1 MRRQTVGLFT
11 AFIIA
16 AACSLFVTAAPAEA
30 GGGNPDGY
38 GIYTPGPRLPDGRRL
53 YRYDTRSWYYAP
65 RGYYPSYG
73 SELWVPRKY
82 MKTRYRYKYLGPRYR
97 YYPAWGY

>member
-1 MRRQTVGLFT
+1 MRRHILGLLT
-11 AFIIA
+11 GIVLA
-16 AACSLFVTAAPAEA
+16 AAGCLAVSAAPAAA

-38 GIYTPGPRLPDGRRL
+38 GIYTPERRLPDGRRL

-65 RGYYPSYG
+65 RGYYPYYG
-73 SELWVPRKY
+73 SEMWVPRRY

-97 YYPAWGY
+97 YYPAWGF

>member
-1 MRRQTVGLFT
+1 MRRLAVGLL
-11 AFIIA
+11 A
-16 AACSLFVTAAPAEA
+16 AAIGLSLGTAAAVA

-53 YRYDTRSWYYAP
+53 YRYDTRSWYYAD
-65 RGYYPSYG
+65 RGYYPYYG
-73 SELWVPRKY
+73 SNYWVPRAE

>member
-1 MRRQTVGLFT
+1 MRRLTVGLIP
-11 AFIIA
+11 AAIA
-16 AACSLFVTAAPAEA
+16 AAAIGLCIATTNAVA
-30 GGGNPDGY
+30 GGRNPDGY

-53 YRYDTRSWYYAP
+53 YRYDTRSWYQAD
-65 RGYYPSYG
+65 RGYYPYYDSGY
-73 SELWVPRKY
+73 WVPRRE

>member
-1 MRRQTVGLFT
+1 MRRKTVRLFT

-16 AACSLFVTAAPAEA
+16 AASGLVFTAAPAAA

-65 RGYYPSYG
+65 RGYYPYYG
-73 SELWVPRKY
+73 SDLWVPRQY

-97 YYPAWGY
+97 YYPGWGY

>member
-1 MRRQTVGLFT
+1 MRRTTLGLLT
-11 AFIIA
+11 AFVVA
-16 AACSLFVTAAPAEA
+16 AGCGMAATEPALA

-65 RGYYPSYG
+65 RGYYPAYDQG
-73 SELWVPRKY
+73 LWVPRKY
-82 MKTRYRYKYLGPRYR
+82 MKTRYRYKYLGMRYR